1 MVEAAAA
8 AVVAGGRA
16 APLAA
21 AAVSGMAAGA
31 AGGGGASRLGGI
43 TGAEGCPGGSWDC
56 VPYSTHWAKTEL
68 SQVLFTVIPVP
79 DSLRVPRRAI
89 TPVFLR
95 L

>member
-1 MVEAAAA
+1 MAAVGRTMVEAAAA

-56 VPYSTHWAKTEL
+56 VPYSTHWAKQSSVKFF
-68 SQVLFTVIPVP
+68 SQ
-79 DSLRVPRRAI
+79 
-89 TPVFLR
+89 
-95 L
+95 

>member
-16 APLAA
+16 APLLAA
-21 AAVSGMAAGA
+21 AASGMAAGA

-56 VPYSTHWAKTEL
+56 VPYSTHWPKHRVNYCKLHSNPGTG
-68 SQVLFTVIPVP
+68 FTDGCRHSNSVVEP
-79 DSLRVPRRAI
+79 
-89 TPVFLR
+89 
-95 L
+95 